1 MSGYSPPAVSC
12 RIPATLEPAAMTVR
26 VVHSANEHEGT
37 PIIPSRPALLE
48 PPGLLHPPALPPL
61 LPPSLPPPAGSPP
74 APHRPNLF
82 LPFLCLLSLSPPAYR

>member
-48 PPGLLHPPALPPL
+48 PPGLLHPPALPLFFL
-61 LPPSLPPPAGSPP
+61 LRLL
-74 APHRPNLF
+74 HRPNLF
-82 LPFLCLLSLSPPAYR
+82 PPFAVSCPPPPDSSGSR